1 MSTTNHRTWQPH
13 HIGHLFVT
21 FQLEPPAEGLCVGRH
36 PGLAALTVRLI
47 TLTNT
52 HRVPATWAVNDPAH
66 SAATPTILRSE
77 TPHELAILGDAN
89 WLGPT
94 AGRTRFAHEL
104 ARRVLQSRAAGL
116 NVTTIVPRVASVQQ
130 DIDLIVKHRISA
142 VVGIEV
148 PLHTGQHLA
157 IPRAL
162 HYGVWEMPISGKHPM
177 RSSWLWSAGRILWR
191 QIRRAA
197 SDASTFHLVVD
208 VPAVEEEGD
217 RAEHSI
223 TWLMRRVAEMRDRGM
238 LQIETLASA
247 AARLSDV
254 PTALPQRSIL
264 RSAA

>member
-1 MSTTNHRTWQPH
+1 MSSTHHRTWQPH
-13 HIGHLFVT
+13 HVGHLFVT
-21 FQLEPPAEGLCVGRH
+21 FQLEPAAEGLYVGRH
-36 PGLAALTVRLI
+36 PGLAALTARLI
-47 TLTNT
+47 TLMNT

-77 TPHELAILGDAN
+77 TPHEIAVLGDAN

-94 AGRTRFAHEL
+94 AGRTRFAREL
-104 ARRVLQSRAAGL
+104 ARRVLQSRTAGL

-142 VVGIEV
+142 VAGIEV
-148 PLHTGQHLA
+148 PPQSGQQLA
-157 IPRAL
+157 LPRAL
-162 HYGVWEMPISGKHPM
+162 HYGVWEMPTSGKLPM

-197 SDASTFHLVVD
+197 SDAATFHLVID
-208 VPAVEEEGD
+208 VPAVEEEGS
-217 RAEHSI
+217 RAETSI
-223 TWLMRRVAEMRDRGM
+223 TWLMRRVAELRDRG
-238 LQIETLASA
+238 LLHIETLATA

-264 RSAA
+264 RGAA